1 MRKRSLSKKESCMIL
16 LTAIE
21 IELIASSKMNELQPS
36 RSTKSNRWT
45 WIRSVVQSSTALA
58 QLLTC
63 KQLWSS
69 RTQRTLPVSLCLS
82 RRENDCNH
90 VKTCHSSK
98 KIKIAKIIYFD
109 VVSVY
114 WSKNDENFDEN
125 RKEKLFQHILLSKCR
140 PSVAI
145 LSLTNCPLIDISIET
160 ENAMKIIRN
169 SLSLSR
175 LILIKTD
182 QKEKIFSI
190 DVSSQII
197 WQYVL
202 RDQSFKCHRMLMIGR
217 RCLFVWRRKIR
228 FE

>member
-98 KIKIAKIIYFD
+98 KNKNSKDNLFRCCFCLLIKEWWEFRRKQKRKIISTYSIIEMSTICRNSVSNELPSNWYFD
-109 VVSVY
+109 R
-114 WSKNDENFDEN
+114 NRERDEN
-125 RKEKLFQHILLSKCR
+125 H
-140 PSVAI
+140 
-145 LSLTNCPLIDISIET
+145 
-160 ENAMKIIRN
+160 
-169 SLSLSR
+169 
-175 LILIKTD
+175 
-182 QKEKIFSI
+182 
-190 DVSSQII
+190 
-197 WQYVL
+197 
-202 RDQSFKCHRMLMIGR
+202 
-217 RCLFVWRRKIR
+217 
-228 FE
+228 